1 MSHPTTIVMRDE
13 VEQAQRSISDLFAG
27 IGGTRLGFESAG
39 GRCVFTSEWD
49 RFARKTYEENFR
61 DDITHVFATDIRD
74 VNAPWDIPDH
84 DVLLA
89 GFPCQPFSLAGV
101 SKKNSLGREHGFLD
115 ETQGTLFFDIAR
127 ILKFNRP
134 RAFMLENVKNLRGHD
149 KGRTFEVILKVLE
162 EELATRFPIESSTQT
177 GFLSTASGL

>member
-1 MSHPTTIVMRDE
+1 MKSNKAPTFDFI
-13 VEQAQRSISDLFAG
+13 DLFAG

-89 GFPCQPFSLAGV
+89 GFVPAVQPCGSV
-101 SKKNSLGREHGFLD
+101 EENSLGREHGFLD
-115 ETQGTLFFDIAR
+115 ET
-127 ILKFNRP
+127 
-134 RAFMLENVKNLRGHD
+134 RALCSL
-149 KGRTFEVILKVLE
+149 T
-162 EELATRFPIESSTQT
+162 
-177 GFLSTASGL
+177 